1 MLRQFLYRNFYTYY
15 KKSGL
20 ARMPKKRRFKKMDV
34 ALHGMLSQ
42 AERDI
47 RIVDI
52 GCAHGS
58 DFIQFAK
65 ENSRLD
71 VYGIDIVDSRASVDD
86 FKFIQAD
93 AASIDVPDNH
103 FDLVVSI
110 GVLEHV
116 EPISKLQDAIKEIS
130 RVSKSYCVIVPSLA
144 CIIEPHTLSLFWQIR
159 DHNKK
164 VGRSTLNYYSDEA
177 WLQFDGFSGAKVQRF
192 FYLPGISNLMIYKN
206 DNT

>member
-15 KKSGL
+15 KKSSL
-20 ARMPKKRRFKKMDV
+20 ARLPKKRRYQKMCDV
-34 ALHGMLSQ
+34 LQGVMSQ
-42 AERDI
+42 TERDI
-47 RIVDI
+47 RIADI

-58 DFIQFAK
+58 DFIQFAL
-65 ENSRLD
+65 ENPLWD
-71 VYGIDIVDSRASVDD
+71 VYGVDIVDSRVSEDD

-93 AASIDVPDNH
+93 AASVDVPDKY
-103 FDLVVSI
+103 FDLVVST

-130 RVSKSYCVIVPSLA
+130 RISKSYCVIVPSLA

-164 VGRSTLNYYSDEA
+164 AGRNTLNYFSDEA
-177 WLQFDGFSGAKVQRF
+177 WLQFDGFAGAKVQRF
-192 FYLPGISNLMIYKN
+192 SYLPGISNLMIYKN